1 MTPRDDGRDR
11 RTLRSQRWNSQ
22 PCYVTTQEMRIREE
36 RRVLF
41 NQHKWKEAEAHFL
54 ISLPV
59 ILDRVKHGQEK
70 WISRLWLR
78 LRVQWN
84 TTNTKRMAQAM
95 TTVMTQPQSSIL
107 YSLISFSNST
117 IYDGM
122 VQERPGTARM
132 TEHAAATS
140 DTHPVELKYRGM
152 RAAGGAAA
160 WYFIPVV
167 AGAAVPKRQLAF
179 RRLIQRLHFNR
190 FLISELVYFF
200 LGSRRV

>member
-1 MTPRDDGRDR
+1 M
-11 RTLRSQRWNSQ
+11 
-22 PCYVTTQEMRIREE
+22 CIREE
-36 RRVLF
+36 RRVLI

-84 TTNTKRMAQAM
+84 TTNTKTMAQAM
-95 TTVMTQPQSSIL
+95 AKVIAQPQSSIL

-117 IYDGM
+117 VYNGM

-132 TEHAAATS
+132 TEHATATS
-140 DTHPVELKYRGM
+140 DKHPIELKYREM
-152 RAAGGAAA
+152 RAAGGGAA
-160 WYFIPVV
+160 WHFIPIV
-167 AGAAVPKRQLAF
+167 AGAAVPRRQLITTAGTKQERTTGKTYESSGHTDTEQRSQQ
-179 RRLIQRLHFNR
+179 RRYNESRSFGILHC
-190 FLISELVYFF
+190 EWW
-200 LGSRRV
+200 

>member
-1 MTPRDDGRDR
+1 MDDAAV
-11 RTLRSQRWNSQ
+11 LRNY
-22 PCYVTTQEMRIREE
+22 YVTTQEIRIREE

-41 NQHKWKEAEAHFL
+41 NQRKWKEAEAHFL

-84 TTNTKRMAQAM
+84 TTNTIRMAKAM
-95 TTVMTQPQSSIL
+95 MKVMTQPHSSIMYRL
-107 YSLISFSNST
+107 VSFSNST
-117 IYDGM
+117 VYDGM

-132 TEHAAATS
+132 TEHATATS
-140 DTHPVELKYRGM
+140 DKHPVELKYRGM
-152 RAAGGAAA
+152 KAAGGAAA

-167 AGAAVPKRQLAF
+167 AGAAVPKRQLAAF
-179 RRLIQRLHFNR
+179 EDIEIGSHQNSWNRAGKNSRQHLRAISDPKAPERRNQ
-190 FLISELVYFF
+190 
-200 LGSRRV
+200 